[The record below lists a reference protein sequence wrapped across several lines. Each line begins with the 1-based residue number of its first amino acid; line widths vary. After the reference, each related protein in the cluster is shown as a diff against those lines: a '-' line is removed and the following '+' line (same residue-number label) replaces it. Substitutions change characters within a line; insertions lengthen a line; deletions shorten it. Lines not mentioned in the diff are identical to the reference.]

1 MIQFVRLLQPGMSA
15 FHSPIEKDQRT
26 RGLLARGKEL
36 VLENQLNGG
45 VLMTEIST
53 LENFSNKWDLTPHLG
68 HYIIH
73 LISVGMKLVAKI
85 HQGEHDDIYLLVV
98 LACIQLFQAA
108 VKEN

>member
-1 MIQFVRLLQPGMSA
+1 MQNCHIYANPCCNDF
-15 FHSPIEKDQRT
+15 
-26 RGLLARGKEL
+26 AR
-36 VLENQLNGG
+36 
-45 VLMTEIST
+45 
-53 LENFSNKWDLTPHLG
+53 WDLTPHLG

-108 VKEN
+108 VKVSVLPFNSRVYC